1 MAPPSVEPLPLYR
14 PRNPRASGLWQVIQR
29 HFETFRQVYD
39 ERFAA
44 KYGFWRPIVER
55 SVTAFLKCGD
65 LHEGFARVRCP
76 DCGHEMFVAF
86 SCKQR
91 CACPSCHQKRALQ
104 TSRRVAEEVC
114 FPVAHRQ
121 VVLTIPKRLRLH
133 ARFDR
138 KLLGKLSACAWRCVR
153 DEVRRLLARDDA
165 LPGMIV
171 AIQTHGELLH
181 WHPHIHA
188 LVTCGAF
195 TPAGEF
201 LEVAELDKERLRS
214 AWREEVFALYLAEG
228 KIDAAVVENMRGWPH
243 SGFGAHQSAPL
254 AADDRAGI
262 ERLTQYITR
271 CPFSLSRLVRVSG
284 GLSQFSSTDAQRPL
298 ENGTV
303 PFASGEYVIYRAEK
317 DACRAF
323 PDPRD
328 AGLAAGTKR
337 NFQVLPALDFLAEFT
352 QHIPPKGAHLIR
364 YYGWYSNKSRG
375 MRRKA
380 AEAEEAARR
389 VALALPVSPCETQ
402 PPARR
407 RCDQTWA
414 MLIKRVYEVDPLAC
428 PQCGAAMKVLSFIEP
443 PQGAVIEKILRH
455 CGLWRESSPRGPP
468 LADELVYVPDVDGP
482 EFCEE
487 WDWAAGPSTSRT
499 SKSVE
504 PGELT
509 FVDEATFWVTF

>member
-1 MAPPSVEPLPLYR
+1 MAPPRVEPLPLYR
-14 PRNPRASGLWQVIQR
+14 PRDPRASDLWQVIER
-29 HFETFRQVYD
+29 HFESFRQVYE

-44 KYGFWRPIVER
+44 KYGFWRPIIER

-76 DCGHEMFVAF
+76 DCRHEMFVAF

-91 CACPSCHQKRALQ
+91 CACPSCHQKRALL
-104 TSRRVAEEVC
+104 TARHVAEEVC

-133 ARFDR
+133 VRFDR
-138 KLLGKLSACAWRCVR
+138 KLLGKLAACAWRCVQA
-153 DEVRRLLARDDA
+153 EVRRLLGRKDA

-195 TPAGEF
+195 TPGGEF
-201 LEVAELDKERLRS
+201 LDVPELDKERLRA
-214 AWREEVFALYLAEG
+214 AWREEVFSLYLAEG
-228 KIDAAVVENMRGWPH
+228 KIDATVVENMRGWPH
-243 SGFGAHQSAPL
+243 SGFGAHPSPPL

-262 ERLTQYITR
+262 ERLTQYMSR
-271 CPFSLSRLVRVSG
+271 CPFSLSRLVKVSATG
-284 GLSQFSSTDAQRPL
+284 Q
-298 ENGTV
+298 
-303 PFASGEYVIYRAEK
+303 VIYRAEK
-317 DACRAF
+317 AACRAF
-323 PDPRD
+323 PDPRRE
-328 AGLAAGTKR
+328 GLAAGTKR
-337 NFQVLPALDFLAEFT
+337 NFQVLSALEFLAEFT

-380 AEAEEAARR
+380 EEARR
-389 VALALPVSPCETQ
+389 AALAGGTGSASVSLRPD
-402 PPARR
+402 AAG

-428 PQCGAAMKVLSFIEP
+428 PQCGGTMKVLAFIEP

-455 CGLWRESSPRGPP
+455 CGLWRASSPRAPP
-468 LADELVYVPDVDGP
+468 GDAPPQSAEDEPASAEV
-482 EFCEE
+482 
-487 WDWAAGPSTSRT
+487 R
-499 SKSVE
+499 
-504 PGELT
+504 ELT
-509 FVDEATFWVTF
+509 FVDEATFWATF